1 MKLNILRTDSKNPDF
16 IALVKLLDSYLKTTD
31 GDEHDFYNQFNNID
45 VLKHVVIAYKDNK
58 PVGCGA
64 FKPFNNVSVE
74 IKRMFTRPEFRGQN
88 IARTILQELEN
99 WAQELAYK
107 NTVLE
112 TGKRQTEAVN
122 FYNKCGY
129 SIIPNYGQ
137 YKHMENSLC
146 FKKELS

>member
-74 IKRMFTRPEFRGQN
+74 IKRMFTKPEFRGQN